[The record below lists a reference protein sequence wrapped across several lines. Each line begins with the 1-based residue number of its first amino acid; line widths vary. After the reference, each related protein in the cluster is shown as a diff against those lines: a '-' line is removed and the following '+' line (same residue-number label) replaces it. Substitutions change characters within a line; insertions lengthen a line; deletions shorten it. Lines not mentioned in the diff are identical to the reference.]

1 MLELLLILICILPIS
16 AFIILN
22 FFKDFHEKQI
32 SNIAIATN
40 IIQGLCILF
49 FIGTWIRA
57 GHESINIKEWSLYRS
72 EHFVFFID
80 FYFDKTTA
88 VFLFLGNMISLVI
101 LHYSSFYMHKEKGYK
116 RFFVLIML
124 FYSGYVY
131 TTLAGSLENVFVGW
145 EVLGISSFL
154 LIAFYRNRYLPV
166 KHAVRVFSIYRI
178 GDVGIL
184 IAIWSSHHLWHEN
197 ITFSQLNNA
206 TLVNNQLTAQ
216 TWVGYW
222 FSIGLVLAAWV
233 KSAQWPFSSW
243 LPRAMEGPT
252 PSSAVFY
259 GSLSVHF
266 GVFLLIRSFPLWEFQ
281 IPIRLLIGI
290 MGGITAILAH
300 LIARVQ
306 PTIKTQIA
314 YASIAQIGLI
324 FIELALGFIDLVL
337 IHIIGNAL
345 LRTYQLLISP
355 SIVAYRIKE
364 QLYLSNQEKET
375 KPNTFFKKFYHRYY
389 MYFLMELHLDSH
401 LSRWIF
407 NPLKN
412 LGRSIQFLK
421 KPNTFKIFALY
432 WSIAIV
438 LFISQINQ
446 LHFFNH
452 LVFPHLLSGIA
463 FLLALKAFSER
474 ENALWSIGF
483 ILTGHVFMVAAISMN
498 EKVQLQESFYYLS
511 GIVLGALISFMVLY
525 RLKYKQRLE
534 LHLYNYQG
542 LSVLYPNKTNLFLL
556 GILCMMGFPITPS
569 VIGEDLLFSHIHKN
583 QILLT
588 LFYSISY
595 ILSGITLIR
604 VYARIFMGKNPEPFT
619 PTNKLTS

>member
-1 MLELLLILICILPIS
+1 MNEFLLILICLLPIA
-16 AFIILN
+16 AFLLLN
-22 FFKDFHEKQI
+22 FFRDFQEKQI
-32 SNIAIATN
+32 AQIAKATN
-40 IIQGLCILF
+40 ILQGVAILI
-49 FIGTWIRA
+49 FIGFWLRG
-57 GHESINIKEWSLYRS
+57 GHEPLNMKEWSLYKS
-72 EHFVFFID
+72 ENFTFFID

-88 VFLFLGNMISLVI
+88 VFLFLGNIISLII

-131 TTLAGSLENVFVGW
+131 TSLAGSLENVFVGW

-184 IAIWSSHHLWHEN
+184 IAIWASHHLWHEN
-197 ITFSQLNNA
+197 ITFSKLNDVA
-206 TLVNNQLTAQ
+206 LVNHQLSAHSM
-216 TWVGYW
+216 VGYW

-266 GVFLLIRSFPLWEFQ
+266 GVFLLIRSFPIWEFQ
-281 IPIRLLIGI
+281 MPIRYLIGI
-290 MGGITAILAH
+290 MGGITAIIAH
-300 LIARVQ
+300 LISRVQ
-306 PTIKTQIA
+306 PTIKTQVA

-324 FIELALGFIDLVL
+324 FIELALGFIDLAL

-364 QLYLSNQEKET
+364 QLYTPNQENPEIQSSYFT
-375 KPNTFFKKFYHRYY
+375 QFYDRFY
-389 MYFLMELHLDSH
+389 MHFLMEFHLDTH
-401 LSRWIF
+401 LSRWVF
-407 NPLKN
+407 NPLKK
-412 LGRSIQFLK
+412 LGRAIHFLRE
-421 KPNTFKIFALY
+421 PNKFKIFALY
-432 WSIAIV
+432 WSIALIMFV
-438 LFISQINQ
+438 SQISQ
-446 LHFFNH
+446 LHFINH
-452 LVFPHLLSGIA
+452 ILFPHLLSGIA
-463 FLLALKAFSER
+463 FLLTLKAFSER
-474 ENALWSIGF
+474 DNALWSIGL
-483 ILTGHVFMVAAISMN
+483 ILTGHVFMVAAISLN
-498 EKVQLQESFYYLS
+498 EKVQLNESFYYLS
-511 GIVLGALISFMVLY
+511 GIVLGATISFVILY
-525 RLKYKQRLE
+525 RLKNKQNQS
-534 LHLYNYQG
+534 LHLYDYQG
-542 LSVLYPNKTNLFLL
+542 LSVLYPLKTNWFLF

-583 QILLT
+583 QIFLT

-604 VYARIFMGKNPEPFT
+604 VYARIFMGNNPEPFN
-619 PTNKLTS
+619 PINKLTS